1 MNLIELEEHLKA
13 HEQETQPF
21 RDLLTGLNEAFYTF
35 LARKYT
41 KKTANKHTMV
51 VELFI
56 TFLCDYTDARDIQ
69 SITKGMVNSQ
79 FRSWWKRKVC
89 SGETDNDLKVALKKF
104 FNFLAQEQ
112 FIVNEVAIKAMK

>member
-1 MNLIELEEHLKA
+1 MNLIELEERLKA

-41 KKTANKHTMV
+41 KKTANKHTMI

-104 FNFLAQEQ
+104 FSFLAQEQ
-112 FIVNEVAIKAMK
+112 FIVNEVAIKSLR